1 VRPEQREV
9 LKMKEKEMELKEKK
23 EIKQSAGEGTR
34 PGPVFIPAVDILENE
49 HEIVV
54 LADMPGVESK
64 NVDID
69 LKDNQLTI
77 IGRVDPVENDKE
89 AHLHREFEW
98 GDYYRQFS
106 LSNVIDQ
113 TKINAKI
120 EEGVLRLVL
129 PKVEKAKPQ
138 KIKVTAG

>member
-1 VRPEQREV
+1 
-9 LKMKEKEMELKEKK
+9 MELKEKK
-23 EIKQSAGEGTR
+23 EVKQSAGEGTR

-49 HEIVV
+49 YEIVV

-89 AHLHREFEW
+89 AHLYREFEW

>member
-1 VRPEQREV
+1 
-9 LKMKEKEMELKEKK
+9 MKEKEMELKEKK
-23 EIKQSAGEGTR
+23 EVKQSAGEGTR

-49 HEIVV
+49 LEIVV
-54 LADMPGVESK
+54 LADIPGVESK

-89 AHLHREFEW
+89 AQLYREFEW

-106 LSNVIDQ
+106 VSNVIDQ

-138 KIKVTAG
+138 KIKVTGR

>member
-1 VRPEQREV
+1 
-9 LKMKEKEMELKEKK
+9 MKEKEMELKEKK

>member
-1 VRPEQREV
+1 
-9 LKMKEKEMELKEKK
+9 MKDKEMELKEKK
-23 EIKQSAGEGTR
+23 EVKKVAGEGTR
-34 PGPVFIPAVDILENE
+34 PGPVFIPAVDILENAN
-49 HEIVV
+49 EIVV

-77 IGRVDPVENDKE
+77 TGKVDPPEAGKE
-89 AHLHREFEW
+89 VSLYKEFNW
-98 GDYYRQFS
+98 GDYVRQFT

-113 TKINAKI
+113 GKISAKM
-120 EEGVLRLVL
+120 EKGVLRLVL

-138 KIKVTAG
+138 KIKVVAG

>member
-1 VRPEQREV
+1 
-9 LKMKEKEMELKEKK
+9 MNEKEMELKEKK
-23 EIKQSAGEGTR
+23 EVKQSAGEGTR
-34 PGPVFIPAVDILENE
+34 PGPVFTPAVDILENE

-89 AHLHREFEW
+89 AQLYREFEW